1 MMRHLPLYAIAALC
15 ASLAPALALGQSQRV
30 IVGAASPL
38 MDTRTAIDIAAY
50 LPDNPDIPDK
60 MLDTMRA
67 SEAHYL
73 EGSSL
78 IKAGESARA
87 RLEFDE
93 AVDIILESEWDITAT
108 PTLNRYFQDLV
119 LRIQRDESRYLRPDD
134 TAVTK
139 PERAVL
145 DELEKLDLIPIQV
158 SPSLKNAVDADIL
171 NSKYDIPVIVN
182 DSVYKSMNFWLDK
195 GRKFFVDGLTRS
207 GRYQDMIMQ
216 IFREENLPRDLM
228 YLAQVESLFMPNALS
243 RAMARGIW
251 QFTKGTAV
259 RYGLRVD
266 RYVDERSDPEK
277 STRAA
282 ARYLNDLYA
291 MFHDWNLVLAAYN
304 WGEGAIQ
311 RLVDKS
317 GVSDFWNLANQ
328 KRKMPEET
336 KNHVPLIMAS
346 IILARNPDK
355 YGLPVELEPPL
366 AYDKVAITKR
376 INLKAAA
383 KALDIP
389 VEALTRL
396 NPALKSAYTPPDYPD
411 FTLNVPA
418 GMGQDFL
425 EKLASLPAADL
436 RVDPVFNG
444 RYKVQA
450 GETLSGIAARFGVSV
465 EDLQMANSLPSPQS
479 LQAGAWLIVPAAR
492 SAARPA
498 AKPLQSPPYSGNY
511 QVKSGDS
518 LSEIAKRYNVT
529 VAALQQANNLNAA
542 AALKVGT
549 WLKVPVTPAQ
559 AGPAPKIAVAR
570 RHQVKPGET
579 LSSIA
584 AQYRITVETL
594 QRANS
599 IRSPQ
604 SLQVGTWLEIP
615 SSATERAAVSKKS

>member
-1 MMRHLPLYAIAALC
+1 MKWHLPIHAIAALC
-15 ASLAPALALGQSQRV
+15 VLLAPALALGQSPRV
-30 IVGAASPL
+30 IVGAAASL
-38 MDTRTAIDIAAY
+38 MNNNASVNIVAY

-67 SEAHYL
+67 SEGHYR

-93 AVDIILESEWDITAT
+93 AVDLILESEWDITST
-108 PTLNRYFQDLV
+108 PDLNRYFQDLI

-134 TAVTK
+134 TQVTK

-182 DSVYKSMNFWLDK
+182 ESVYKSMNFWLDK
-195 GRKFFVDGLTRS
+195 GRKYFVDGLTRS
-207 GRYQDMIMQ
+207 GRYQDMILQ

-311 RLVDKS
+311 RLVDRS
-317 GVSDFWNLANQ
+317 GVTDFWNLANQ
-328 KRKMPEET
+328 KQKMPEET

-346 IILARNPDK
+346 IILARNPEK

-383 KALDIP
+383 KALDVP
-389 VEALTRL
+389 VDVLTKL
-396 NPALKSAYTPPDYPD
+396 NPALRSTYTPPDYPD
-411 FTLNVPA
+411 FILKVPA
-418 GMGQDFL
+418 GMGEDFHA
-425 EKLASLPAADL
+425 KLASLPAADL
-436 RVDPVFNG
+436 RADPEFNG
-444 RYKVQA
+444 RYKVQP
-450 GETLSGIAARFGVSV
+450 GETLSGIAARFGVPV
-465 EDLQMANSLPSPQS
+465 EDLQMANSLSSPKL
-479 LQAGAWLIVPAAR
+479 LQAGAWLIVPATG
-492 SAARPA
+492 SAARA
-498 AKPLQSPPYSGNY
+498 ATKPLQSPPFSGNY
-511 QVKSGDS
+511 QVKPGDT
-518 LSEIAKRYNVT
+518 LTEIAKQYHVT
-529 VAALQQANNLNAA
+529 VAALQQANNLNALES
-542 AALKVGT
+542 LKVGT
-549 WLKVPVTPAQ
+549 WLKVPVIPAQ
-559 AGPAPKIAVAR
+559 AGPAPKITAAR

-584 AQYRITVETL
+584 AQYRITIETL
-594 QRANS
+594 QKANG

-604 SLQVGTWLEIP
+604 SLQIGAWLEIL